1 MTKKITRLQPVNL
14 REVWAKEPECF
25 TPWMAKEENLSILAD
40 ALNINL
46 QFVEKEKNIGLFR
59 ADILCRN
66 TDDSSWVLVENQL
79 NRADHKHL
87 GQVLTY
93 ATGLKAATIVWVAAE
108 FAEEHRETLSWLNEI
123 TDDLYQFFGVEVK
136 VWTIEDSAYGV
147 EFNVVSSPKDW
158 ASPVID
164 DDDSDWRTRFWSRFR
179 EHLLEQTSKF
189 KIRKSS
195 EKTFVGFGIGRP
207 EFRLYAT
214 LSPQKA
220 QIGIRLRMRGP
231 NATAHFHLLEEQAV
245 EIEQEFDTSLEWNE
259 LPGKKSC
266 RVSLDK
272 KDTNPTDEA
281 DWPNQHAWLTEKLEL
296 FDRVFRHRVQALN
309 ADDWPSEDEGDE

>member
-93 ATGLKAATIVWVAAE
+93 ATSLKAATIVWVAAE
-108 FAEEHRETLSWLNEI
+108 FAEEHRETLNWLNEI

-179 EHLLEQTSKF
+179 EHLLEKKSKF
-189 KIRKSS
+189 KIRKPS
-195 EKTFVGFGIGRP
+195 EKTFVGFGIGHP
-207 EFRLYAT
+207 EFGLPAT
-214 LSPQKA
+214 LSPQKG

-266 RVSLDK
+266 RVSLHK

-281 DWPNQHAWLTEKLEL
+281 DWPNQHAWLAEKLEL
-296 FDRVFRHRVQALN
+296 FDRVFRQRIKALN
-309 ADDWPSEDEGDE
+309 AEDWQSGDEDDE